1 MSVVRVSK
9 YRHVF
14 GQGAKPENAYTDLRA
29 NIAAFDT
36 DYIKANTLFFTF
48 PWQGGGGSLA
58 LFKHGDTGKKSADTP
73 TLSGHTGQIV
83 DFAFNPFNEFILA
96 SGSTDCTVKIWSIP
110 EGGLTETITEST
122 VTLEGHLKKINNIL
136 WHPTANNVLLSTG
149 SDQRV
154 QLWDV
159 EKGKEQVT
167 IDNVFNDAIQSV
179 CWNKNGSLLAVTN
192 KDKKLRLVDP
202 RASTPITAE
211 TDGHQGTKGSRAIW
225 LTGQDRVF
233 TVGFTKMSERHFMIW
248 DPRNW
253 TKPLTAEDIDVSAGL
268 IMPFY
273 DEGTNLLFL
282 AGKGDGNIRYYE
294 LADNEP
300 YIYHI
305 SDYKSTDPQRG
316 MCMVPKLGMD
326 THQCEVVRLLKL
338 ENKIVTPISFQVPRR
353 SDLFQSDIYPDT
365 AAPEPALT
373 AEEYFAGETK
383 EPIYVSMKPGENKY
397 AGKANTFTAEKVEKK
412 APKPTMPKP
421 ASSPQELQKQNEELR
436 KRVEELFQENFH
448 LKNKVEA
455 LEKEVLELKGSSS
468 TSEAPQ
474 QE

>member
-14 GQGAKPENAYTDLRA
+14 GTAAKPENAYTDLRA

-58 LFKHGDTGKKSADTP
+58 VFKHTDTGKKSADTP

-83 DFAFNPFNEFILA
+83 DFAFNPFNEYILA
-96 SGSTDCTVKIWSIP
+96 SGSTDTTTKIWSIP
-110 EGGLTETITEST
+110 EEGLTQTITEPT
-122 VTLEGHLKKINNIL
+122 VSLEGHMKKINNVL
-136 WHPTANNVLLSTG
+136 WHPTANNVLLTAG
-149 SDQRV
+149 GDNKIL
-154 QLWDV
+154 LWDV
-159 EKGKEQVT
+159 ERGKEQITV
-167 IDNVFNDAIQSV
+167 DNVFNDAIQSLAF
-179 CWNKNGSLLAVTN
+179 NKNGNSLVVTS
-192 KDKKLRLVDP
+192 KDKKLRLLDVRSKDQVM
-202 RASTPITAE
+202 TTE
-211 TDGHQGTKGSRAIW
+211 TEGHQGTKGSRAIW
-225 LTGQDRVF
+225 LTGQDRIF

-248 DPRNW
+248 DPRSM
-253 TKPLTAEDIDVSAGL
+253 TKPIHTEDIDVSAGL

-294 LADNEP
+294 LTDSEP

-305 SDYKSTDPQRG
+305 SDFKSTDPQRG
-316 MCMVPKLGMD
+316 MCMVPKLALD
-326 THQCEVVRLLKL
+326 VHQCEVVRLLKL

-353 SDLFQSDIYPDT
+353 SDLFQPDIYPDT
-365 AAPEPALT
+365 PAPEPALT
-373 AEEYFAGETK
+373 AEEYFNGETK

-397 AGKANTFTAEKVEKK
+397 AGKANTFSAEKVEKK
-412 APKPTMPKP
+412 APKPNLPKP

-436 KRVEELFQENFH
+436 KRVEELFQENYQ
-448 LKNKVEA
+448 LKNKLEA
-455 LEKEVLELKGSSS
+455 LER
-468 TSEAPQ
+468 Q